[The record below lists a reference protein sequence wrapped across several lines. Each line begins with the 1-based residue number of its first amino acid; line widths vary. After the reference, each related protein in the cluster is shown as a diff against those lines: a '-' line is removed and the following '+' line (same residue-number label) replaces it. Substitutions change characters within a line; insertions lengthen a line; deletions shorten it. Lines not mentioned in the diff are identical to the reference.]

1 MLKSITGY
9 CPAQDKDYTISVDY
23 IDTSDLS
30 QKSYAK
36 GIAHCDY
43 NIYGDKC
50 DSSKCPKSS
59 LHHKIFNFQS
69 HLRMAFLIHRTVDI
83 SLVILES

>member
-50 DSSKCPKSS
+50 DSSKCPIIKSAPQN
-59 LHHKIFNFQS
+59 L
-69 HLRMAFLIHRTVDI
+69 
-83 SLVILES
+83 